1 MAKLFAMESDNVSV
15 LEEEPLLIDKVLSY
29 TESNTETEQAVE
41 LKQSIEEQI
50 KEDPDEEE
58 EGPSEEDET
67 SSTANSDQSTTGGS
81 DFDQEALESFVE
93 LAIGC
98 HRPIMQKLTSVRSE
112 LSCFAIESDMVKDI
126 PNLDLL
132 RRELYKVLLNYLN
145 VVTCGLAYLDNT
157 VKQLEQGYTLSLPE
171 SFFIEDIEIIL
182 NTDGEYIGGDLL
194 RISKDRYNIY
204 VTKPVKSSLVVSF
217 NEYNCYV
224 TGYLAD
230 IKKRDTSIQEKVE
243 LKRLFSTRYQFL
255 SDKFYA
261 VRKSVEEAISVIETV
276 NLDKVGE
283 LVCALGDIKISLEAF
298 SIAMRFCVDKEHN

>member
-1 MAKLFAMESDNVSV
+1 MAKLFTMESDDTSV
-15 LEEEPLLIDKVLSY
+15 LEEKPLLIDKVLSY

-41 LKQSIEEQI
+41 LKQSIEEEI
-50 KEDPDEEE
+50 EEDPDEEE

-93 LAIGC
+93 LAMGC

-112 LSCFAIESDMVKDI
+112 LSCFAIESDMIKDI

-132 RRELYKVLLNYLN
+132 RKELYKVLLNYLN
-145 VVTCGLAYLDNT
+145 VVDCGLAFLDST

-171 SFFIEDIEIIL
+171 GFFIEDIEIIL

-204 VTKPVKSSLVVSF
+204 VTKPTNPSLAISF
-217 NEYNCYV
+217 NEYNCYQV
-224 TGYLAD
+224 GYLSNIA
-230 IKKRDTSIQEKVE
+230 KKEPSQEDKVKLQE
-243 LKRLFSTRYQFL
+243 LFSDRYKYL
-255 SDKFYA
+255 SDRLTS
-261 VRKSVEEAISVIETV
+261 VRRSIEESMSVVNTV
-276 NLDKVGE
+276 TLEQTNR
-283 LVCALGDIKISLEAF
+283 LVCDIGDIKISVEAF
-298 SIAMRFCVDKEHN
+298 SIAMRFCADK